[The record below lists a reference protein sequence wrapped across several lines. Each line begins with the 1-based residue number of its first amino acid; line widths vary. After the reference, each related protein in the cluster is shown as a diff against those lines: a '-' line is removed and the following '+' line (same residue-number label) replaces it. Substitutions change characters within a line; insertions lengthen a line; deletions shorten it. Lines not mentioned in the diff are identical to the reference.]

1 MARLLELIR
10 LPLYL
15 VLGVVLAPFVW
26 DKNHDGV
33 RDE

>member
-1 MARLLELIR
+1 MKRATELIR
-10 LPLYL
+10 LGFYMALA
-15 VLGVVLAPFVW
+15 VVLAPFVW